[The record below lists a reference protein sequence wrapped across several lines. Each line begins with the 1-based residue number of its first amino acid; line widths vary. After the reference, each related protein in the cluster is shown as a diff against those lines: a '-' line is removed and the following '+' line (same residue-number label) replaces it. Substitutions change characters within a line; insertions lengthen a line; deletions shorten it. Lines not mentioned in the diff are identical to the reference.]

1 MIRSS
6 TGKNVVSFLYIS
18 RNLRNLCNLRNLRN
32 LLRIIRFCNC
42 LGQINVF
49 KYIRI

>member
-18 RNLRNLCNLRNLRN
+18 RNLRNLRN